1 MENVM
6 SEFEHERAVALAAA
20 RLAGRLC
27 LAIRQDM
34 DNPVEKMDKAGKEPV
49 TIADYGAQ
57 AIILHHIAA
66 KFPEDATLAEER
78 GQDFDALSTDRQ
90 RAMVLR
96 YVSDSLEE
104 EISLDQLRS
113 WIDHGRDV
121 QSSRTWVIDP
131 IDGTKGF
138 LRGDQFAVAVAL
150 LIEGEPVVGALA
162 CPALPF
168 NRENRQEGPEGV
180 VAIAVRGAGAMLE
193 PMSSGQARYLRVSP
207 NAQLE
212 LTRSV
217 ESLELSSDS
226 FTSEVFRSIH
236 ATAETVR
243 MDSQAKYV
251 AVADGRAEAY
261 LRQSRGADYREKV
274 WDHAAGV
281 LLVEEAG
288 GRVTDLRGN
297 RLDFTQGTKLENNYG
312 VLATNGHVHDA
323 VLQGIRDIDSQ

>member
-1 MENVM
+1 MP
-6 SEFEHERAVALAAA
+6 EFEHERAVALTAA
-20 RLAGRLC
+20 RLAGQLC

-57 AIILHHIAA
+57 AIILHHIANQ
-66 KFPEDATLAEER
+66 FPEDATLAEER
-78 GQDFDALSTDRQ
+78 GQDFDTLSTDRQ

-104 EISLDQLRS
+104 TVSLEQLRS
-113 WIDHGRDV
+113 WLDHGRDS
-121 QSSRTWVIDP
+121 QNLRTWVIDP

-150 LIEGEPVVGALA
+150 LVQGEPVVGALA
-162 CPALPF
+162 CPAFPF
-168 NRENRQEGPEGV
+168 NREAITESPSGV
-180 VAIAVRGAGAMLE
+180 VAIAVRGAGAILE
-193 PMSSGQARYLRVSP
+193 PMTSGKGRQLHVSSQVQPDSAR
-207 NAQLE
+207 A
-212 LTRSV
+212 V
-217 ESLELSSDS
+217 ESLELSSHS
-226 FTSEVFRSIH
+226 FTADVFRSIR
-236 ATAETVR
+236 ATAEPVR

-261 LRQSRGADYREKV
+261 LRQSRGSDYREKI

-288 GRVTDLRGN
+288 GRVTDLRGK
-297 RLDFTQGTKLENNYG
+297 RLDFTQGTRLENNYG
-312 VLATNGHVHDA
+312 VLATNRHVHETI
-323 VLQGIRDIDSQ
+323 LQSIREVENR